1 MRGGDDPGI
10 MTRWQELAQT
20 EPDPQRRADY
30 GGLALVFA
38 EAAGRRPAWKEAL
51 KEWNV
56 IQSQQV
62 LEWMAQ
68 GEAKGKAEGEAKG
81 KAEGKAE
88 SILRAL
94 EMRFA
99 QEPPADLIAIIRATT
114 DLDQLS
120 RWFDAAMT
128 ALPWKDSVRSL
139 RLHQPAMA
147 NRGQPR
153 STS

>member
-1 MRGGDDPGI
+1 M
-10 MTRWQELAQT
+10 MTRWQELART
-20 EPDPQRRADY
+20 EPDLKRQADY

-68 GEAKGKAEGEAKG
+68 GEAKGEAR
-81 KAEGKAE
+81 GKAE

-94 EMRFA
+94 ELRLG
-99 QEPPADLIAIIRATT
+99 QGPPADLVVVIRATT
-114 DLDQLS
+114 DLEQLS
-120 RWFDAAMT
+120 RWFDAALSAT
-128 ALPWKDSVRSL
+128 SL
-139 RLHQPAMA
+139 EAFRQIVASSTTG
-147 NRGQPR
+147 NGQAGQ
-153 STS
+153 ST